1 MNQYILPLFYGIFLT
16 LTVAM
21 ENNILQWNCRSIKA
35 NFEELNLLLN
45 EQKPVAVCLQE
56 TFLKDSD
63 KFNLKYHSCYFKN
76 CSDKD
81 KASGGVAVIV
91 NNFVPHHSLRLDSTL
106 QAVAVSISLNKTITL
121 CSVYLPPRLQIDIE
135 KLDHLIDQLPKPFI
149 LMGDFNS
156 HHSLWGCTDTNDK
169 GRTIE
174 GFITKHDLVLLN
186 DKSSTYLHPATG
198 SYSSLDLTICS
209 PGIFPNFN
217 WKVVDDLHGSDH
229 FPIQVSEVGPSVQQ
243 RPQRWKLHKADWEQ
257 FRVQCEQSIHPNVF
271 DDCESPAELFSSLL
285 YSAAEKS
292 IPRTSTDPKHPNKPW
307 FSDDCK
313 KAIAERKS
321 VLRQFNLRPT
331 QENLSKFK
339 IARAK
344 ARRTIKQ
351 NKRTSWRQ
359 YVSRLN
365 SRSSVKKTWEMIR
378 KINGKN
384 STLNVGH
391 LNVDDD
397 VVTSK
402 ADIADVLA
410 DVFAEKSSSS
420 NYSTSFQ
427 KFQNSKEK
435 TKLNFKSNNDEHYNK
450 DFTIKELRKALKK
463 CHDTAVGSDDIHYQ
477 FLKHLPFRSLDS
489 LLRIFNQIWHTGI
502 LPDSWKEAIVI
513 PIPKPGKDSTNPANY
528 RPIALT
534 SCICKT
540 MERMVNDRLVW
551 VLEKN
556 KLIAAVQS
564 GFRKQR
570 GTLDHLVRFETFIRE
585 AFIKKEHVVSVFFYL
600 ESAYDTTWKYGI
612 MNDLHDFGIRGRLAY
627 FISAFLNERQFR
639 VRVGDTLS
647 NPHEQEMGVPQGS
660 ILSVTLFSVKIN
672 NIVKSVCPGVE
683 CFLYVDD
690 FCICYRSKHMHTI
703 ERQLQQVLNKL
714 SKWSSENGFKFS
726 KSKTKCMH
734 FCQSRKLH
742 LDPELTLD
750 GVQIEVVPELKFLGL
765 LFDSKLSFIPH
776 INYLSNKCQK
786 ALNLLRVVSS
796 MDWGADRKVLLR
808 LYRTLVR
815 SKLDYGCIVYGSAR
829 QSYLRNLDS
838 IHNQGLRLALGAFKT
853 SPVNSLYVEANEP
866 SLNLRRKKLSL
877 QYYLKLKANR
887 ENPTYKA
894 VFEPLYKDEFIQK
907 DRIIPPFSLRCEAD
921 MNCIDI
927 DLEDVANHKISE
939 VPLWTCKSP
948 TYNYYLASDKK
959 ATTDP
964 MIFKNKFLEIKEKY
978 YTHEE
983 IYTDGSKDGKKVA
996 SAAILDGEL
1005 YQFRLP
1011 NNSSVF
1017 SAEIK
1022 AIDLALNHIE
1032 QDAYWRYVIYTDSL
1046 SAMKALEGEKTDNP
1060 LVVNLLEKLSRLCER
1075 ADIVFCWLPSH
1086 IGISGNE
1093 EADKAAKDALSL
1105 EVLSFKVPYNDF
1117 KPLINDFLRNVWQ
1130 QSWSDP
1136 ANQNNKLFTIKPSL
1150 GEWLPGLRT
1159 NRREEIIIARL
1170 RIGHSYI
1177 THSYLLKGE
1186 EEPQCI
1192 PCNALLTIKH
1202 ILVDCVDLAPIRQR
1216 FFDVDSLTTLF
1227 DTVKFESIF
1236 DFLKETHLY
1245 KKI

>member
-1 MNQYILPLFYGIFLT
+1 MNHSVLPVLHCLLLILYLSMT
-16 LTVAM
+16 
-21 ENNILQWNCRSIKA
+21 NKILQWNCRSVKA
-35 NFEELNLLLN
+35 NFEELNLLIN
-45 EQKPVAVCLQE
+45 ERKPVAVCLQE

-63 KFNLKYHSCYFKN
+63 RFTLKYHSCYFRH
-76 CSDKD
+76 CSDND

-91 NNFVPHHSLRLDSTL
+91 NNGVPHSSVKIDSTV

-121 CSVYLPPRLQIDIE
+121 CSVYLPPSSPIDIK
-135 KLDHLIDQLPKPFI
+135 KLDHLIDQLPRPFI

-156 HHSLWGCTDTNDK
+156 HNTLWGCIDTNDK

-174 GFITKHDLVLLN
+174 EFLTKQDLVLLN

-209 PGIFPNFN
+209 PGIFPDFN

-243 RPQRWKLHKADWEQ
+243 RPQHWKLHKANWEQ
-257 FRVQCEQSIHPNVF
+257 FRVQCEQLIHPNAF
-271 DDCESPAELFSSLL
+271 EECENPAELFTALL

-292 IPRTSTDPKHPNKPW
+292 IPRTSTNPKHPNKPW
-307 FSDDCK
+307 FNDECK
-313 KAIAERKS
+313 QAIEERKS

-351 NKRTSWRQ
+351 SKRASWRQ

-365 SRSSVKKTWEMIR
+365 SRSSVKKTWDMIR

-384 STLNVGH
+384 SSLNVGH
-391 LNVDDD
+391 LNVGDDA
-397 VVTSK
+397 VTSK
-402 ADIADVLA
+402 EDIADVLA
-410 DVFAEKSSSS
+410 DTFAEKSSSA
-420 NYSTSFQ
+420 NYSTAFQ

-435 TKLNFKSNNDEHYNK
+435 TKLNFKSNNNELYNK

-463 CHDTAVGSDDIHYQ
+463 CHDTAVGCDDIHYQ

-513 PIPKPGKDSTNPANY
+513 PVPKPGKDSTNPANY

-551 VLEKN
+551 FLEKN
-556 KLIAAVQS
+556 KLIATVQS

-570 GTLDHLVRFETFIRE
+570 STLDHLVRFETFIRE
-585 AFIKKEHVVSVFFYL
+585 AFIKKEHVVSVFFDL

-627 FISAFLNERQFR
+627 FISAFLNERKFR
-639 VRVGDTLS
+639 VRVGDTFS
-647 NPHEQEMGVPQGS
+647 NPHVQEMGVPQGS

-703 ERQLQQVLNKL
+703 ERQLQQVLNNL
-714 SKWSSENGFKFS
+714 NKWSKENGFKFS
-726 KSKTKCMH
+726 KTKTKCMH
-734 FCQSRKLH
+734 FCQSRNMH
-742 LDPELTLD
+742 LDPELTLND
-750 GVQIEVVPELKFLGL
+750 VQIEVVSEFKFLGL

-776 INYLSNKCQK
+776 INYLSNKCHK

-829 QSYLRNLDS
+829 QSYLRKLDS
-838 IHNQGLRLALGAFKT
+838 IHNQGLRLALGAFRT
-853 SPVNSLYVEANEP
+853 SPVNSLYAEANEP
-866 SLNLRRKKLSL
+866 SLDLRRKKLSL
-877 QYYLKLKANR
+877 QYYLRLKSNYN
-887 ENPTYKA
+887 NPTYKV
-894 VFEPLYKDEFIQK
+894 VFEPLYKDEFLK
-907 DRIIPPFSLRCEAD
+907 REKVIPPFSLRCEAD
-921 MNCIDI
+921 INCLDC
-927 DLEDVANHKISE
+927 DLEDVANYKISE
-939 VPLWTCKSP
+939 VPLWTSKSP
-948 TYNYYLASDKK
+948 TYLYNLASDKK
-959 ATTDP
+959 AITDP
-964 MIFKNKFLEIKEKY
+964 IVFKTKFLEVKEQY
-978 YTHEE
+978 YTHED
-983 IYTDGSKDGKKVA
+983 IYTDGSKDGEKVA
-996 SAAILDGEL
+996 SAVILDSEL
-1005 YQFRLP
+1005 YQFRIP
-1011 NNSSVF
+1011 NNSSIF
-1017 SAEIK
+1017 SAELK

-1032 QDAYWRYVIYTDSL
+1032 QDAYWRYIIFTDSL
-1046 SAMKALEGEKTDNP
+1046 SAMQALEDEKTDNP
-1060 LVVNLLEKLSRLCER
+1060 LIVNLLEKLSRLCER

-1086 IGISGNE
+1086 VGISGNE

-1105 EVLSFKVPYNDF
+1105 EILPFRVPFNDF
-1117 KPLINDFLRNVWQ
+1117 KPLINNFIQNVWQ

-1136 ANQNNKLFTIKPSL
+1136 ANQNNKLFTIKPGL

-1159 NRREEIIIARL
+1159 NRREEIILARL
-1170 RIGHSYI
+1170 RIGHSHF

-1192 PCNALLTIKH
+1192 PCNAPLTVNH
-1202 ILVDCVDLAPIRQR
+1202 ILVDCVDLAPTR
-1216 FFDVDSLTTLF
+1216 
-1227 DTVKFESIF
+1227 
-1236 DFLKETHLY
+1236 
-1245 KKI
+1245 

>member
-1 MNQYILPLFYGIFLT
+1 MKRYLLPILCGFVLLFNILMT
-16 LTVAM
+16 
-21 ENNILQWNCRSIKA
+21 NNILQWNCRSIKA
-35 NFEELNLLLN
+35 NVEELNVLVDK
-45 EQKPVAVCLQE
+45 QKPVAVCLQE

-63 KFNLKYHSCYFKN
+63 GFTLKYHSCYSKN
-76 CSDKD
+76 CSDSD
-81 KASGGVAVIV
+81 RASGGVAIIV
-91 NNFVPHHSLRLDSTL
+91 NNRVPHHLIKLETIL
-106 QAVAVSISLNKTITL
+106 QAVAVNISLNKTITL
-121 CSVYLPPRLQIDIE
+121 CSVYLPPSLPIDVK
-135 KLDHLIDQLPKPFI
+135 KLDHLVDQLPEPFI

-156 HHSLWGCTDTNDK
+156 HHTLWGCIDTNDK
-169 GRTIE
+169 GRIIE
-174 GFITKHDLVLLN
+174 DFVAKHDLVLLN

-209 PGIFPNFN
+209 PGIFPDFN
-217 WKVVDDLHGSDH
+217 WKVFEDLHGSDH
-229 FPIQVSEVGPSVQQ
+229 FPIQVSEIGPSVQQ
-243 RPQRWKLHKADWEQ
+243 HPRRWKLHKANWEE
-257 FRVQCEQSIHPNVF
+257 FKIHCEQSIHPNAF
-271 DDCESPAELFSSLL
+271 EDCENPAELFTSLL

-292 IPRTSTDPKHPNKPW
+292 IPRTSTNRKHPNKPW
-307 FSDDCK
+307 FNDDCK

-351 NKRTSWRQ
+351 SKRTSWRQ

-365 SRSSVKKTWEMIR
+365 SRSSVKKTWDMIR

-384 STLNVGH
+384 SSLNVGH
-391 LNVDDD
+391 LNVGHDF
-397 VVTSK
+397 VSSK

-410 DVFAEKSSSS
+410 DTFAEKSCSS

-427 KFQNSKEK
+427 KFKNTKGK
-435 TKLNFKSNNDEHYNK
+435 TKLNFKSNNNEQYNK
-450 DFTIKELRKALKK
+450 DFSLKELKKALKK
-463 CHDTAVGSDDIHYQ
+463 CHDTAVGCDDIHYQ

-513 PIPKPGKDSTNPANY
+513 PIPKPGKNSTNPANY

-551 VLEKN
+551 FLEKN

-585 AFIKKEHVVSVFFYL
+585 AFIQKEHVVSVFFDL

-627 FISAFLNERQFR
+627 FISAFSNERQFR

-672 NIVKSVCPGVE
+672 DIVKSVCPGVE

-703 ERQLQQVLNKL
+703 ERQLQQVLNNL

-726 KSKTKCMH
+726 KTKTKCMH

-750 GVQIEVVPELKFLGL
+750 GVQIEVVPEFKFLGL

-829 QSYLRNLDS
+829 QSYLRKLDS
-838 IHNQGLRLALGAFKT
+838 IHNQGLRLALGAFRT
-853 SPVNSLYVEANEP
+853 SPVNSLYAEANEP

-887 ENPTYKA
+887 ENPTHKA

-948 TYNYYLASDKK
+948 TYNYYLASDRK

-1186 EEPQCI
+1186 EEPKCI
-1192 PCNALLTIKH
+1192 PCNAPLTVKH
-1202 ILVDCVDLAPIRQR
+1202 VLVDCVDLAPTRQR

-1236 DFLKETHLY
+1236 DFLKEIRLY

>member
-1 MNQYILPLFYGIFLT
+1 MKPYILPLFCGIFIYLNIIMT
-16 LTVAM
+16 
-21 ENNILQWNCRSIKA
+21 NHILQWNCRSVKA
-35 NFEELNLLLN
+35 NFEELNLLIN
-45 EQKPVAVCLQE
+45 EKKPVAVCLQE

-63 KFNLKYHSCYFKN
+63 RFTLKYHSSYFQHCTDN
-76 CSDKD
+76 D

-91 NNFVPHHSLRLDSTL
+91 NNSIPHHSVKLDSTL
-106 QAVAVSISLNKTITL
+106 QAVAVTISLNKTITL
-121 CSVYLPPRLQIDIE
+121 CSVYLPPSSRIDTK

-156 HHSLWGCTDTNDK
+156 HHTLWGCTDINDK
-169 GRTIE
+169 GRCIE
-174 GFITKHDLVLLN
+174 DFITGHDLVLLN

-209 PGIFPNFN
+209 PEIFPDFN

-243 RPQRWKLHKADWEQ
+243 RPQRWKLHKANWEQ
-257 FRVQCEQSIHPNVF
+257 FRVHCEQAIHPNAF
-271 DDCESPAELFSSLL
+271 EDCENPAELFTSLV
-285 YSAAEKS
+285 YSAAKKS
-292 IPRTSTDPKHPNKPW
+292 IPRTSTNPKHPNKPW
-307 FSDDCK
+307 FNNECK
-313 KAIAERKS
+313 QAIEERRS
-321 VLRQFNLRPT
+321 ILRQFNLRPT
-331 QENLSKFK
+331 RENLSKFK

-351 NKRTSWRQ
+351 SKRASWRQ

-365 SRSSVKKTWEMIR
+365 SRSSVKKTWDMIR
-378 KINGKN
+378 KINGKHCSLN
-384 STLNVGH
+384 VRHLNVG
-391 LNVDDD
+391 DD

-410 DVFAEKSSSS
+410 DTFAEKSSSL

-427 KFQNSKEK
+427 KFKDTKEK
-435 TKLNFKSNNDEHYNK
+435 TKLNFKSNNNEQYNK
-450 DFTIKELRKALKK
+450 DFTIKELKKALKK
-463 CHDTAVGSDDIHYQ
+463 CHDTAVGCDDIHYQ

-489 LLRIFNQIWHTGI
+489 LLRIFNQIWHTNI

-551 VLEKN
+551 FLEKN
-556 KLIAAVQS
+556 KLVAAVQS

-585 AFIKKEHVVSVFFYL
+585 AFIKKEHVVSVFFDL

-703 ERQLQQVLNKL
+703 ERQLQQVLNNL

-726 KSKTKCMH
+726 KTKTKCMH
-734 FCQSRKLH
+734 FCRSRKSH

-750 GVQIEVVPELKFLGL
+750 GIQIEVVPEFKFLGL

-776 INYLSNKCQK
+776 INYLSNKCHK

-796 MDWGADRKVLLR
+796 MDWGADRNVLLR

-829 QSYLRNLDS
+829 KSYLRKLDS
-838 IHNQGLRLALGAFKT
+838 IHNQGLRLALGAFRT
-853 SPVNSLYVEANEP
+853 SPVNSLYAEANEP
-866 SLNLRRKKLSL
+866 SLNLRRKKLSF
-877 QYYLKLKANR
+877 QYYLKLKSNPD
-887 ENPTYKA
+887 NPTHQV
-894 VFEPLYKDEFIQK
+894 VFEPMHKDEFIEK
-907 DRIIPPFSLRCEAD
+907 EKIIPPFSLRCEAD
-921 MNCIDI
+921 INCIDI
-927 DLEDVANHKISE
+927 DLEDVANFKISE
-939 VPLWTCKSP
+939 VPLWASKSP
-948 TYNYYLASDKK
+948 TYNYFLASDKK

-964 MIFKNKFLEIKEKY
+964 MIFKNKFLEVKEQY
-978 YTHEE
+978 YTHQE
-983 IYTDGSKDGKKVA
+983 IYTDGSKDGEKVA

-1011 NNSSVF
+1011 NNSSIF
-1017 SAEIK
+1017 TAELK

-1032 QDAYWRYVIYTDSL
+1032 QDAYWRYIIYTDSL
-1046 SAMKALEGEKTDNP
+1046 SAMQALEGETTDNP
-1060 LVVNLLEKLSRLCER
+1060 IIVSLLEKLSRLCER

-1086 IGISGNE
+1086 VGISGNE
-1093 EADKAAKDALSL
+1093 EVDKAAKDALSL
-1105 EVLSFKVPYNDF
+1105 DVLPFKVPFTDF
-1117 KPLINDFLRNVWQ
+1117 KPLINNFIKNVWQ

-1136 ANQNNKLFTIKPSL
+1136 ANQNNKLFAIKPSL

-1159 NRREEIIIARL
+1159 NRREEIILARL
-1170 RIGHSYI
+1170 RIGHSHI

-1192 PCNALLTIKH
+1192 PCNTPLSINH
-1202 ILVDCVDLAPIRQR
+1202 ILVDCVDLAPTRQR
-1216 FFDVDSLTTLF
+1216 YFQVDSLTTLF
-1227 DTVKFESIF
+1227 DTVKFESVF
-1236 DFLKETHLY
+1236 GFLKEVYLY

>member
-1 MNQYILPLFYGIFLT
+1 
-16 LTVAM
+16 
-21 ENNILQWNCRSIKA
+21 
-35 NFEELNLLLN
+35 
-45 EQKPVAVCLQE
+45 
-56 TFLKDSD
+56 
-63 KFNLKYHSCYFKN
+63 
-76 CSDKD
+76 
-81 KASGGVAVIV
+81 
-91 NNFVPHHSLRLDSTL
+91 
-106 QAVAVSISLNKTITL
+106 
-121 CSVYLPPRLQIDIE
+121 
-135 KLDHLIDQLPKPFI
+135 
-149 LMGDFNS
+149 
-156 HHSLWGCTDTNDK
+156 
-169 GRTIE
+169 
-174 GFITKHDLVLLN
+174 
-186 DKSSTYLHPATG
+186 
-198 SYSSLDLTICS
+198 
-209 PGIFPNFN
+209 
-217 WKVVDDLHGSDH
+217 
-229 FPIQVSEVGPSVQQ
+229 
-243 RPQRWKLHKADWEQ
+243 
-257 FRVQCEQSIHPNVF
+257 
-271 DDCESPAELFSSLL
+271 
-285 YSAAEKS
+285 
-292 IPRTSTDPKHPNKPW
+292 
-307 FSDDCK
+307 
-313 KAIAERKS
+313 
-321 VLRQFNLRPT
+321 
-331 QENLSKFK
+331 
-339 IARAK
+339 
-344 ARRTIKQ
+344 
-351 NKRTSWRQ
+351 
-359 YVSRLN
+359 
-365 SRSSVKKTWEMIR
+365 MIR

-384 STLNVGH
+384 SSLNSGH
-391 LNVDDD
+391 LNVSDE

-402 ADIADVLA
+402 ANIADVLA
-410 DVFAEKSSSS
+410 DTFKEKSSSS

-427 KFQNSKEK
+427 KFKNTKEK
-435 TKLNFKSNNDEHYNK
+435 TRLNFKSNNNEQYNK

-463 CHDTAVGSDDIHYQ
+463 CHDTAVGCDDIHYQ

-489 LLRIFNQIWHTGI
+489 LLCIFNQIWHTGI

-513 PIPKPGKDSTNPANY
+513 PIPKPGKDSTNPTNY

-540 MERMVNDRLVW
+540 MERIVNDRLVW
-551 VLEKN
+551 FLEKN

-564 GFRKQR
+564 GFRNQR

-585 AFIKKEHVVSVFFYL
+585 AFIKKEHVVSVFFDL

-627 FISAFLNERQFR
+627 FISAFLNKRQFR
-639 VRVGDTLS
+639 VRVGDTFS

-672 NIVKSVCPGVE
+672 NIVKSVSPGVE

-703 ERQLQQVLNKL
+703 ERQLQQVLNNL

-726 KSKTKCMH
+726 KTKTKCMH

-742 LDPELTLD
+742 LDPELALD
-750 GVQIEVVPELKFLGL
+750 GVQIEVVPEFKFLGL

-776 INYLSNKCQK
+776 INYLSNKCHK

-829 QSYLRNLDS
+829 QSYLRKLDS
-838 IHNQGLRLALGAFKT
+838 IHNQGLRLALGAFRT
-853 SPVNSLYVEANEP
+853 SPVNSLYAEANEP

-877 QYYLKLKANR
+877 QYYLKLKSNPD
-887 ENPTYKA
+887 NPTHQV
-894 VFEPLYKDEFIQK
+894 VFEPLYKDEFIEK
-907 DRIIPPFSLRCEAD
+907 EKVISPFSLRCEAD
-921 MNCIDI
+921 MNCIDV
-927 DLEDVANHKISE
+927 DLDDVAKHKISE
-939 VPLWTCKSP
+939 VPLWTSKSP
-948 TYNYYLASDKK
+948 TYNYFLASDKK

-964 MIFKNKFLEIKEKY
+964 MIFKNKFLEVKEQY
-978 YTHEE
+978 YTYQE
-983 IYTDGSKDGKKVA
+983 IYTDGSKDGEKVT

-1011 NNSSVF
+1011 NNSSIF
-1017 SAEIK
+1017 SAELK

-1032 QDAYWRYVIYTDSL
+1032 QDAYWRYIIYTDSL
-1046 SAMKALEGEKTDNP
+1046 SVMQALEGEKTDNP
-1060 LVVNLLEKLSRLCER
+1060 LIVSLLEKLSRLCNR

-1086 IGISGNE
+1086 VGISGNE

-1105 EVLSFKVPYNDF
+1105 EVLSFKVPFSDF
-1117 KPLINDFLRNVWQ
+1117 KPLINNFIKNVWQ

-1136 ANQNNKLFTIKPSL
+1136 ANQNNKLFTIKPGL

-1159 NRREEIIIARL
+1159 NRREEIILARL

-1192 PCNALLTIKH
+1192 PCNAPLTVKH
-1202 ILVDCVDLAPIRQR
+1202 VLVDCVDLAPTRQR

-1236 DFLKETHLY
+1236 DFLKEIHLY

>member
-1 MNQYILPLFYGIFLT
+1 MDQ
-16 LTVAM
+16 
-21 ENNILQWNCRSIKA
+21 
-35 NFEELNLLLN
+35 
-45 EQKPVAVCLQE
+45 
-56 TFLKDSD
+56 
-63 KFNLKYHSCYFKN
+63 
-76 CSDKD
+76 
-81 KASGGVAVIV
+81 
-91 NNFVPHHSLRLDSTL
+91 
-106 QAVAVSISLNKTITL
+106 
-121 CSVYLPPRLQIDIE
+121 
-135 KLDHLIDQLPKPFI
+135 LIDQLPKPFI

-156 HHSLWGCTDTNDK
+156 HHTLWGCLNTNDK
-169 GRTIE
+169 GRKIE
-174 GFITKHDLVLLN
+174 KFITNHDLVMLN
-186 DKSSTYLHPATG
+186 NKSSTYLHPATG
-198 SYSSLDLTICS
+198 SYSSIDLTICS
-209 PGIFPNFN
+209 PEIFPDFN

-243 RPQRWKLHKADWEQ
+243 RPQRWKLRKANWEQ
-257 FRVQCEQSIHPNVF
+257 FRVNCEQTIHPNAF
-271 DDCESPAELFSSLL
+271 EDCENPAELFTSLL

-292 IPRTSTDPKHPNKPW
+292 IPRTSTNPKHPNKPW
-307 FSDDCK
+307 FNDDCK

-331 QENLSKFK
+331 QENLSNFK

-351 NKRTSWRQ
+351 SKRASWRQ

-378 KINGKN
+378 KISDKN
-384 STLNVGH
+384 SSSNVGH
-391 LNVDDD
+391 LNVGDD

-402 ADIADVLA
+402 ADIADILA
-410 DVFAEKSSSS
+410 DTFAEKSSSS
-420 NYSTSFQ
+420 NYSTTFQ

-435 TKLNFKSNNDEHYNK
+435 LKLNFMSNNNEYYNS
-450 DFTIKELRKALKK
+450 DFTLKKLKKALKK
-463 CHDTAVGSDDIHYQ
+463 CHDTAVGCDDIHYQ

-489 LLRIFNQIWHTGI
+489 LLRIFNQVWHTGI
-502 LPDSWKEAIVI
+502 LPDSWKEAMVI

-551 VLEKN
+551 FLEKN
-556 KLIAAVQS
+556 KLIVSVQS

-570 GTLDHLVRFETFIRE
+570 GTHDHLIRFETFIRE
-585 AFIKKEHVVSVFFYL
+585 AFIKKEHAVSVFFDL
-600 ESAYDTTWKYGI
+600 ENAYDTTWKYGI
-612 MNDLHDFGIRGRLAY
+612 MNDFHDFGIRGRLAY

-639 VRVGDTLS
+639 VRVGDTFRTLVNKKWVFPREAFS
-647 NPHEQEMGVPQGS
+647 LLHC
-660 ILSVTLFSVKIN
+660 SVSKFHNT
-672 NIVKSVCPGVE
+672 VKSVCPGVE
-683 CFLYVDD
+683 CFLYIDD

-703 ERQLQQVLNKL
+703 ERQLQQVLNNL

-726 KSKTKCMH
+726 KTKTKCMH

-750 GVQIEVVPELKFLGL
+750 DVQIEVVPEFKFLGL
-765 LFDSKLSFIPH
+765 LSDSKLSFIPH

-796 MDWGADRKVLLR
+796 MDLGADRKVLLR
-808 LYRTLVR
+808 LYRLLVR

-829 QSYLRNLDS
+829 QSYLRKLDS
-838 IHNQGLRLALGAFKT
+838 IHNQGLRLALAAFRT
-853 SPVNSLYVEANEP
+853 PPVNSLYAEANEP

-877 QYYLKLKANR
+877 QYYLKLKSNPD
-887 ENPTYKA
+887 NPTNQV
-894 VFEPLYKDEFIQK
+894 VFQPLYKDEFIK
-907 DRIIPPFSLRCEAD
+907 KEKVIPPFSLRCKAD
-921 MNCIDI
+921 INCIDV
-927 DLEDVANHKISE
+927 DLEDIAKHKISE
-939 VPLWTCKSP
+939 VPLWTSKSP
-948 TYNYYLASDKK
+948 TYNYFLASDKK

-964 MIFKNKFLEIKEKY
+964 MIFKNKFLEVKEQY

-983 IYTDGSKDGKKVA
+983 IYTDGSKDGEKVA

-1011 NNSSVF
+1011 NNSSIF
-1017 SAEIK
+1017 SAELK

-1032 QDAYWRYVIYTDSL
+1032 QDAYWRYIIYTDSL
-1046 SAMKALEGEKTDNP
+1046 SVMQALEGEKTDNP
-1060 LVVNLLEKLSRLCER
+1060 LVVSLLEKLSKLCGR

-1093 EADKAAKDALSL
+1093 EADKAAKDALPVEIL
-1105 EVLSFKVPYNDF
+1105 QYKVSFNDF
-1117 KPLINDFLRNVWQ
+1117 KPLINKFLQNVWQ
-1130 QSWSDP
+1130 QSWNDP
-1136 ANQNNKLFTIKPSL
+1136 SNQNNKLFSIKPGL

-1159 NRREEIIIARL
+1159 NRREEIILARL
-1170 RIGHSYI
+1170 CIGHSHI

-1186 EEPQCI
+1186 EEPQCV
-1192 PCNALLTIKH
+1192 PCNAPLTIKH
-1202 ILVDCVDLAPIRQR
+1202 ILVDCVDLTPTRQR

-1227 DTVKFESIF
+1227 DTVKVESIF
-1236 DFLKETHLY
+1236 DFLKEIHLY

>member
-1 MNQYILPLFYGIFLT
+1 MKRYLLPILCGFVLLFNILMT
-16 LTVAM
+16 
-21 ENNILQWNCRSIKA
+21 NNILQWNCRSIKA
-35 NFEELNLLLN
+35 NFEELNVLVDK
-45 EQKPVAVCLQE
+45 QKPVAVCLQE

-63 KFNLKYHSCYFKN
+63 GFTLKYHSCYSKN
-76 CSDKD
+76 CSDSD
-81 KASGGVAVIV
+81 RASGGVAIIV
-91 NNFVPHHSLRLDSTL
+91 NNRVPHHLIKLETTL
-106 QAVAVSISLNKTITL
+106 QAVAVNISLNKTITL
-121 CSVYLPPRLQIDIE
+121 CSVYLPPSLPIDVK
-135 KLDHLIDQLPKPFI
+135 KLDHLVDQLPEPFI

-156 HHSLWGCTDTNDK
+156 HHTLWGCIDRNDK
-169 GRTIE
+169 GRIIE
-174 GFITKHDLVLLN
+174 DFVAKHDLVLLN

-209 PGIFPNFN
+209 PGIFPDFN
-217 WKVVDDLHGSDH
+217 WKVFEDLHGSDH
-229 FPIQVSEVGPSVQQ
+229 FPIQVSEIGPSVQQ
-243 RPQRWKLHKADWEQ
+243 HPRRWKLHKANWEE
-257 FRVQCEQSIHPNVF
+257 FKIHCEQSIHPNAF
-271 DDCESPAELFSSLL
+271 EDCENPAELFTSLL

-292 IPRTSTDPKHPNKPW
+292 IPRTSTNRKHPNKPW
-307 FSDDCK
+307 FNDDCK

-351 NKRTSWRQ
+351 SKRTSWRQ

-365 SRSSVKKTWEMIR
+365 SRSSVKKTWDMIR

-384 STLNVGH
+384 SSLNVGH
-391 LNVDDD
+391 LNVGHDF
-397 VVTSK
+397 VSSK

-410 DVFAEKSSSS
+410 DTFAEKSSSS

-427 KFQNSKEK
+427 KFKNTKGK
-435 TKLNFKSNNDEHYNK
+435 TKLNFKSNNNEQYNK
-450 DFTIKELRKALKK
+450 DFSLKELKKALKK
-463 CHDTAVGSDDIHYQ
+463 CHDTAVGCDDIHYQ
-477 FLKHLPFRSLDS
+477 YLKHLPFRSLDS

-513 PIPKPGKDSTNPANY
+513 PIPKPGKNSTNPANY

-551 VLEKN
+551 FLEKN

-585 AFIKKEHVVSVFFYL
+585 AFIQKEHVVSVFFDL

-672 NIVKSVCPGVE
+672 DIVKSVCPGVE

-703 ERQLQQVLNKL
+703 ERQLQQVLNNL

-726 KSKTKCMH
+726 KTKTKCMH

-750 GVQIEVVPELKFLGL
+750 GVQIEVVPEFKFLGL

-829 QSYLRNLDS
+829 QSYLRKLDS
-838 IHNQGLRLALGAFKT
+838 IHNQGLRLALGAFRT
-853 SPVNSLYVEANEP
+853 SPVNSLYAEANEP

-887 ENPTYKA
+887 ENPTHKA

-948 TYNYYLASDKK
+948 TYNYYLASDRK

-1159 NRREEIIIARL
+1159 NRRGEIIIARL

-1177 THSYLLKGE
+1177 THSYLVKGE
-1186 EEPQCI
+1186 EEPKCI
-1192 PCNALLTIKH
+1192 PCNAPLTVKH
-1202 ILVDCVDLAPIRQR
+1202 VLVDCVDLAPTRQR

-1236 DFLKETHLY
+1236 DFLKEIRLY